1 MIQTITLNNLLPQ
14 VFVDSLPEGD
24 PSEVWMQPELVLHR
38 GESVLIEAASGR
50 GKTSL
55 CAFLSGLRQDYK
67 GMIMV
72 DGKPLSS
79 LPSTLLRREVMA
91 LLFQELHLF
100 PELTAVENVML
111 KSQLTDHSSES
122 DVRRMLSRLGLSNR
136 LDTPCRILSIGQQQ
150 RVAFVRMLCQ
160 PADFLLLDEPV
171 SHLDEENGSIMSE
184 MLQERQAQTG
194 VGILV
199 TSIGRR
205 LPYQYDRILKL

>member
-1 MIQTITLNNLLPQ
+1 MIQTITLTNLLPH
-14 VFVDSLPEGD
+14 VFVSALPEGA
-24 PSEVWMQPELVLHR
+24 PSEVWQQESLVIKR

-55 CAFLSGLRQDYK
+55 CAFLSGLRRDYQ
-67 GMIMV
+67 GHILA
-72 DGKPLSS
+72 DGRPLHGIEASQ
-79 LPSTLLRREVMA
+79 LRREVIGV
-91 LLFQELHLF
+91 LFQELHLF

-111 KSQLTDHSSES
+111 KSQLTSHTTEAEA
-122 DVRRMLSRLGLSNR
+122 RQMLTRVGLANK

-160 PADFLLLDEPV
+160 PADFFLLDEPV
-171 SHLDEENGSIMSE
+171 SHLDETNGEIMGQ
-184 MLQERQAQTG
+184 MLRERQERDG

-205 LPYQYDRILKL
+205 LPYHYDRILRL

>member
-14 VFVDSLPEGD
+14 VFVDSLPEGG
-24 PSEVWMQPELVLHR
+24 PSEVWMQEELVLHR
-38 GESVLIEAASGR
+38 GESVLVEAASGR

-55 CAFLSGLRQDYK
+55 CAFLSGLRQDYR
-67 GMIMV
+67 GMIKV
-72 DGKPLSS
+72 DGKPLTSLSS
-79 LPSTLLRREVMA
+79 TQLRREVMA
-91 LLFQELHLF
+91 LLLQELHLF
-100 PELTAVENVML
+100 PEMTAVENVML
-111 KSQLTDHSSES
+111 KSQLTDYASES

-171 SHLDEENGSIMSE
+171 SHLDEENGAIMSE
-184 MLQERQAQTG
+184 MLRERQEQTG
-194 VGILV
+194 AGILV